1 MIIMP
6 VPDFGSTLA
15 QGAKRV
21 FRMDRDMAERQVKL
35 VREAYQS
42 LGASKTTLEAI
53 AGGQTSSL
61 WTADGKSVELASML
75 TARYN
80 ATLVWRDA
88 LETRLDTAR
97 ALLRQAIDETTSL
110 DDDQQAYYI
119 GLLDSADV
127 VTTDGATAV

>member
-6 VPDFGSTLA
+6 VPDGSV
-15 QGAKRV
+15 AKRM

-35 VREAYQS
+35 VVDAYKS
-42 LGASKTTLEAI
+42 LAASKTTLQAVAE
-53 AGGQTSSL
+53 GQTTSV

-80 ATLVWRDA
+80 ATLAWRQA
-88 LETRLDTAR
+88 LESQLDRAREILRL
-97 ALLRQAIDETTSL
+97 AIDSTTQFDEET
-110 DDDQQAYYI
+110 QQRYI
-119 GLLDSADV
+119 AMLDSADK